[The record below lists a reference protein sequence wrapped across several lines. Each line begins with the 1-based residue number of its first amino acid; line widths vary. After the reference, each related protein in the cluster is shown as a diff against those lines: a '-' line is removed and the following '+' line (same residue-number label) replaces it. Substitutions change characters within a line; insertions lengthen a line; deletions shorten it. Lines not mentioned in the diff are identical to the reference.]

1 MSKRFDFG
9 GVNLWASE
17 ERGLARPTSETP
29 FSIAIL
35 GDFSGRANR
44 GLSEPETVG
53 ERRPYL
59 VDRDNLDEV
68 LSKLRPE
75 LTLATGS
82 KIPLLFEF
90 SELDDFHPDRLYQNE
105 AFQKLKRLR
114 ERLQDPSTFSE
125 VAEQLGILNPL
136 LAAVPAQDKEKN
148 KNKGKNKNKSPDPGA
163 RSRPTGFSKS
173 AR

>member
-9 GVNLWASE
+9 GVNLRASE
-17 ERGLARPTSETP
+17 EPVPARPTSETP

-44 GLSEPETVG
+44 GLSEPQTVG

-68 LSKLRPE
+68 LSSLRPE
-75 LTLATGS
+75 LDLATQS
-82 KIPLLFEF
+82 KIPLVFQF
-90 SELDDFHPDRLYQNE
+90 SELDDFHPDRLYQNQ

-114 ERLQDPSTFSE
+114 ERLADPSTFQE

-136 LAAVPAQDKEKN
+136 AATTA
-148 KNKGKNKNKSPDPGA
+148 A
-163 RSRPTGFSKS
+163 
-173 AR
+173 